1 MKNEIKIIL
10 EKGTSNKAQGSCF
23 ENLVRNI
30 LYAHQYEIKSNI
42 NFTGL
47 EIDLLANH
55 KIAHEILY
63 VECKAKEKV
72 SSTEIRNFAFN
83 VSHKK
88 ADKGYF
94 IRTKELESQA
104 GGLIEEMKLDD
115 RYKNLT
121 FIEPEKVIQILSDA
135 KFINVPTLSDD
146 VDLIITKRILCVTY
160 LGDFFIYIMTKNSVI
175 PTYYAVYNSKVNNHN
190 SISDNI
196 IELLKENIEE
206 LIELEKY
213 EEKTFNNEEANISNN
228 DVETISEVQESEH
241 WFDYL
246 PASSKD
252 FIGRDKIRNSIFDFF
267 NNALKGQTNRRIFYL
282 TGKSGWGKSSLVA
295 EIRGRSRN
303 KHYKKKYFAYAVDTR
318 SATSQNFVAIA
329 FKGLINKAINE
340 GFLDNSLFFKSL
352 NFTSNQDLLSSDSIK
367 SILEYLKRKN
377 RVLILIFDQFED
389 VFRKQ
394 GLFKSFYK
402 FLSDVTDFRSNL
414 IVGFSWKTEILIPS
428 ENEAYHYWQQAK
440 EQSEQFVVP
449 EFAGKEIDG
458 IIKQLEGSVGKLN
471 QDLKRRIK
479 ENSQGLPWLTKK
491 LCIHIYEQIQ
501 NGIKPDKLIDENLNI
516 EELFKS
522 DLEKINSEE
531 AAALKYIATRAYEG
545 TFFDISD
552 LGEKVNESIIE
563 SLRDKRLIIRSGVN
577 YNIYWDIFRDYIVTN
592 KVPLI
597 GESYI
602 LRQGVNL
609 CLEVFLLF
617 NNSLDKVSIDY
628 LLANYPRKIEQA
640 TLENILIDLR
650 SIGLVHKIDNE
661 EVYRIAIKNMSVT
674 KDNFISYMESRFN
687 NYTPYHKLLKK
698 KYVTKDDVIEVFK
711 EVFKYDFKEKT
722 WDTYAKTFI
731 GWIHC
736 TNLELKNKIQNP
748 QKGRRS
754 KRELVDDKNSI
765 LINTSK
771 NEFIK
776 AYHCLIEKKKIKST
790 IERDLFI
797 LGFMT
802 KEGYLTDK
810 GKHLLHQSESEA
822 VNTMRISILELG
834 KIDTLVRILKKT
846 NSIPIKELVK
856 RIPEDFF
863 NEKIK
868 NSSKTIYLSKLVTW
882 IK

>member
-1 MKNEIKIIL
+1 MKSEIKIIL
-10 EKGTSNKAQGSCF
+10 EDEATSKAQGSCF
-23 ENLVRNI
+23 ESLVRNI
-30 LYAHQYEIKSNI
+30 LNAHQYEVKSNI
-42 NFTGL
+42 NFTGM
-47 EIDLLANH
+47 EIDLIANH
-55 KIAHEILY
+55 KINKETLY

-94 IRTKELESQA
+94 IRTKELEKQA
-104 GGLIEEMKLDD
+104 GGLIEEMKEDE

-121 FIEPEKVIQILSDA
+121 FIEPKEIIQILVDA
-135 KFINVPTLSDD
+135 NYIKIPSFTSKELN
-146 VDLIITKRILCVTY
+146 ITKRILCISY
-160 LGDFFIYIMTKNSVI
+160 FGDFFVYILTKDSVI
-175 PTYYAVYNSKVNNHN
+175 PTHFAVFNAKGSDN
-190 SISDNI
+190 SIDDNI
-196 IELLKENIEE
+196 ISQIKSEVEE
-206 LIELEKY
+206 ISNLIRY
-213 EEKTFNNEEANISNN
+213 EEAVIPSNGENKDN
-228 DVETISEVQESEH
+228 DVEAISEVQESEN

-252 FIGRDKIRNSIFDFF
+252 FVGRDKIRNSIFDFF
-267 NNALKGQTNRRIFYL
+267 NNVLKKQTNRRVFYL

-329 FKGLINKAINE
+329 FKGLISKAITE
-340 GFLDNSLFFKSL
+340 GFIDSNLFSEQL
-352 NFTSNQDLLSSDSIK
+352 SFTSNQDLLSSSSVK
-367 SILEYLKRKN
+367 SILDYLKKKN
-377 RVLILIFDQFED
+377 RLLILIFDQFED

-402 FLSDVTDFRSNL
+402 FLSDITDYKSNV

-440 EQSEQFVVP
+440 EQSVQFVVP

-458 IIKQLEGSVGKLN
+458 VIRQLEGSVGKLN

-501 NGIKPDKLIDENLNI
+501 SGIKPDKLIDENLNI

-522 DLEKINSEE
+522 DLEKINSDE
-531 AAALKYIATRAYEG
+531 AAALKYIAMRAYEG

-552 LGEKVNESIIE
+552 LGDKINESIIE
-563 SLRDKRLIIRSGVN
+563 SLRDKRLIIRSGVY

-617 NNSLDKVSIDY
+617 KNSQNVSIEY
-628 LLANYPRKIEQA
+628 LLNNFSRKIEQA

-650 SIGLVHKIDNE
+650 SVGLVHKIDNE
-661 EVYRIAIKNMSVT
+661 EGYRIAVKDMPVT
-674 KDNFISYMESRFN
+674 KESFVSFMETKFN
-687 NYTPYHKLLKK
+687 NYTPYHKLLRKK
-698 KYVTKDDVIEVFK
+698 TITKDDVIEVFK
-711 EVFKYDFKEKT
+711 EIFKYDFKEIT

-731 GWIHC
+731 GWIQS
-736 TNLELKNKIQNP
+736 TNLELKNRMQNP

-754 KRELVDDKNSI
+754 KRDVSVDKSDVIVNM
-765 LINTSK
+765 SK
-771 NEFIK
+771 NEFVNVYYSLKQKNNIK
-776 AYHCLIEKKKIKST
+776 PT
-790 IERDLFI
+790 FERDLFI
-797 LGFMT
+797 LGFIS

-810 GKHLLHQSESEA
+810 GENLLLLSESEA
-822 VNTMRISILELG
+822 ICAMKLSILELPKFKLLSNIISENSP
-834 KIDTLVRILKKT
+834 KISVKEIL
-846 NSIPIKELVK
+846 PIVPK
-856 RIPEDFF
+856 DFF
-863 NEKIK
+863 NSQIK
-868 NSSKTIYLSKLVTW
+868 ESSKIIYLSKLLTW
-882 IK
+882 LK

>member
-1 MKNEIKIIL
+1 MKSEIKVIL
-10 EKGTSNKAQGSCF
+10 GDEATNKAQGSCF

-30 LYAHQYEIKSNI
+30 LSAHQYEVKSNI
-42 NFTGL
+42 NFTGM
-47 EIDLLANH
+47 EIDLIANH
-55 KIAHEILY
+55 KINKEALY

-104 GGLIEEMKLDD
+104 GGLIEEMKEDD

-121 FIEPEKVIQILSDA
+121 FIEPKEVIQILVDA
-135 KFINVPTLSDD
+135 NYIKNPSFNSTELK
-146 VDLIITKRILCVTY
+146 ITKRILCITHF
-160 LGDFFIYIMTKNSVI
+160 GDFFVYILTKNSVI
-175 PTYYAVYNSKVNNHN
+175 PTHYAVFNTKGNTTAIDDSAVNQIKNDTEE
-190 SISDNI
+190 ISN
-196 IELLKENIEE
+196 
-206 LIELEKY
+206 LIRY
-213 EEKTFNNEEANISNN
+213 EETITPSNVEN
-228 DVETISEVQESEH
+228 KEDDVETISEVQESEN

-252 FIGRDKIRNSIFDFF
+252 FVGRDKIRNSIFDFF
-267 NNALKGQTNRRIFYL
+267 NNVLKKQTNRRVFYL

-303 KHYKKKYFAYAVDTR
+303 KHYKRKYFAYAVDTR

-329 FKGLINKAINE
+329 FKGLISKAITD
-340 GFLDNSLFFKSL
+340 GFIDSNLSSEQLS
-352 NFTSNQDLLSSDSIK
+352 FTSNQDLLSSSSVK
-367 SILEYLKRKN
+367 LILDYLKKKN
-377 RVLILIFDQFED
+377 RLLILIFDQFED

-402 FLSDVTDFRSNL
+402 FLSDITDYKSNI

-440 EQSEQFVVP
+440 EQSIQFVVP

-458 IIKQLEGSVGKLN
+458 VIKQLEGSVGKLN

-491 LCIHIYEQIQ
+491 LCIHVYEQIQ

-522 DLEKINSEE
+522 DLEKINSDE

-552 LGEKVNESIIE
+552 LGDKINESIIE
-563 SLRDKRLIIRSGVN
+563 SLRDKRLIIRSGVY

-617 NNSLDKVSIDY
+617 ENSPNKVSIEY
-628 LLANYPRKIEQA
+628 LLNNFSRKIEQA

-650 SIGLVHKIDNE
+650 SVGLVHKIDNE
-661 EVYRIAIKNMSVT
+661 EVYRIAVKDMPIT
-674 KDNFISYMESRFN
+674 KKSFVDFMEARFR

-698 KYVTKDDVIEVFK
+698 KTVTKDDVIEVFK
-711 EVFKYDFKEKT
+711 EIFKYDFKEKT

-731 GWIHC
+731 GWIQS
-736 TNLELKNKIQNP
+736 TDLELKNRMQNP
-748 QKGRRS
+748 QRGRRS
-754 KRELVDDKNSI
+754 KREISEDRCDIIVNM
-765 LINTSK
+765 SK
-771 NEFIK
+771 NEF
-776 AYHCLIEKKKIKST
+776 ASVFGRLKKKNNIKST
-790 IERDLFI
+790 FERDLFI
-797 LGFMT
+797 LGFMS
-802 KEGYLTDK
+802 KEGHLTDK
-810 GKHLLHQSESEA
+810 GTHLLSQSENDA
-822 VNTMRISILELG
+822 VNIMKLSILELP
-834 KIDTLVRILKKT
+834 KLKLLSNILNENSEKK
-846 NSIPIKELVK
+846 SVKEIVCMLPVDFFSSQIKE
-856 RIPEDFF
+856 
-863 NEKIK
+863 
-868 NSSKTIYLSKLVTW
+868 SSKVIYLSKLLTW
-882 IK
+882 LR